1 MGAKIA
7 QPDVADH
14 AGGGKRCYARRMDIR
29 LLIPELF
36 EKLSLIATCGLIGVL
51 VPPLRNRLLGV
62 GRPRDIAVVVIFGLL
77 FSMWGSAMGFEWLG
91 HHLNLRAIGIVIAGI
106 LGGPKAGALTGL
118 FGGGFYVLRFH
129 PEGFPWDLV
138 ASILDGWLAGRMS
151 VRREKMF
158 VGWRVLGGA
167 ATVQLA
173 GLGVTALGLGV
184 GGGNPAAALPSLGA
198 QLAGVATGVALFV
211 NVALVVLSRQEQAV
225 ALVEAQ
231 AAANAMSLTALR
243 SRLEPHFLFNALNT
257 LRATIRHDPEQARAL
272 VSDLAD
278 LYRYL
283 LHHPHDASVMNE
295 VEHACAYLAIERAR
309 LGDERLA
316 VETSV
321 EDSVRDARVPALLLQ
336 PIVENA
342 VKHGVTPKQGLGK
355 ITIRASD
362 LGNRLRIEVEDE
374 AEGPHQGPPTR
385 GSGMALQTLRKRLK
399 QQYDGEANLELSAME
414 RGTLVTLELPKR
426 AQIVGE
432 QA

>member
-1 MGAKIA
+1 V
-7 QPDVADH
+7 DV
-14 AGGGKRCYARRMDIR
+14 R

-77 FSMWGSAMGFEWLG
+77 FSMWGSAMGFDWLG
-91 HHLNLRAIGIVIAGI
+91 HHLNLRAIGIMIAGI
-106 LGGPKAGALTGL
+106 LGGPRAGALTGL
-118 FGGGFYVLRFH
+118 LGGGFYVLRFH
-129 PEGFPWDLV
+129 PEGVPWDLV
-138 ASILDGWLAGRMS
+138 ASVLDGWLAGRMS

-158 VGWRVLGGA
+158 VGWRVLSGA
-167 ATVQLA
+167 AVVQVAGLSVTA
-173 GLGVTALGLGV
+173 VGLGVS
-184 GGGNPAAALPSLGA
+184 GGNPVDSLPSLLV
-198 QLAGVATGVALFV
+198 QLAGVAVGVALFV
-211 NVALVVLSRQEQAV
+211 NVALVVISRQEQAV

-257 LRATIRHDPEQARAL
+257 LRATIRRDPEQARDL

-316 VETSV
+316 VQTSV
-321 EDSVRDARVPALLLQ
+321 DDSVKDTRVPALLLQ

-342 VKHGVTPKQGLGK
+342 VKHGITPKQGLGR

-362 LGNRLRIEVEDE
+362 HGDKLRIEVEDE
-374 AEGPHQGPPTR
+374 AEGPVQGAPTK
-385 GSGMALQTLRKRLK
+385 GSGVALQTLRKRLK
-399 QQYDGEANLELSAME
+399 EQYDGEANLRLSSME
-414 RGTLVTLELPKR
+414 RGTLVTLELPK
-426 AQIVGE
+426 QVESMGE

>member
-1 MGAKIA
+1 
-7 QPDVADH
+7 
-14 AGGGKRCYARRMDIR
+14 MDIK

-36 EKLSLIATCGLIGVL
+36 EKLSLIATAGLLGVL

-62 GRPRDIAVVVIFGLL
+62 GQPRDIAVAIIFGLL
-77 FSMWGSAMGFEWLG
+77 MSLWGSTMGFEWLG
-91 HHLNLRAIGIVIAGI
+91 HHLNLRAVGIMIVGI
-106 LGGPKAGALTGL
+106 LGGPRAGALAGL
-118 FGGGFYVLRFH
+118 LGGGFYVLRVY
-129 PEGFPWDLV
+129 PDAMPWAVL

-158 VGWRVLGGA
+158 VGWRVLAGA
-167 ATVQLA
+167 ALVQLA
-173 GLGVTALGLGV
+173 GLGVTALGLGLSGV
-184 GGGNPAAALPSLGA
+184 NPITALPSLAA
-198 QLAGVATGVALFV
+198 QLIGVAAGVALFV
-211 NVALVVLSRQEQAV
+211 NVALVVISRQEQAV

-231 AAANAMSLTALR
+231 AAANAMSLAALR

-257 LRATIRHDPEQARAL
+257 LRATIRRDPEQARAL

-316 VETSV
+316 VQTSI
-321 EDSVRDARVPALLLQ
+321 DSKVRDTRIPALLLQ

-342 VKHGVTPKQGLGK
+342 VKHGITPKQGLGR

-362 LGNRLRIEVEDE
+362 LDDRLRIEVEDE
-374 AEGPHQGPPTR
+374 ADGPHHGTSTK
-385 GSGMALQTLRKRLK
+385 GSGLALQTLRKRLD
-399 QQYDGEANLELSAME
+399 QQYHGRASLQLSTLE
-414 RGTLVTLELPKR
+414 RGTLVTVELPKH
-426 AQIVGE
+426 VELTGE
-432 QA
+432 QP

>member
-1 MGAKIA
+1 
-7 QPDVADH
+7 
-14 AGGGKRCYARRMDIR
+14 MDIR

-36 EKLSLIATCGLIGVL
+36 EKLSLIATCGLLGVL

-62 GRPRDIAVVVIFGLL
+62 GQPRDIGVVVIFGLL
-77 FSMWGSAMGFEWLG
+77 FSMWGSTMGFEWLG
-91 HHLNLRAIGIVIAGI
+91 HHLNLRAIGIMIAGI
-106 LGGPKAGALTGL
+106 LGGPRAGAMTGL
-118 FGGGFYVLRFH
+118 LGGGFYVLRVY
-129 PEGFPWDLV
+129 PEGMPWAIA

-158 VGWRVLGGA
+158 IGWRVLGGA
-167 ATVQLA
+167 AMVQLA
-173 GLGVTALGLGV
+173 GLIVTAV
-184 GGGNPAAALPSLGA
+184 GIGFSGGNPAEAMPSMAA
-198 QLAGVATGVALFV
+198 QLGGVAVGVALFV
-211 NVALVVLSRQEQAV
+211 NVALVVISRQEQAV

-231 AAANAMSLTALR
+231 AAANAMSLAALR

-257 LRATIRHDPEQARAL
+257 LRATIRRDPEQARSL

-316 VETSV
+316 VQTSI
-321 EDSVRDARVPALLLQ
+321 DASVRDARVPALLLQ

-342 VKHGVTPKQGLGK
+342 VKHGITPKQGVGK

-362 LGNRLRIEVEDE
+362 LEDRLRIEVEDE
-374 AEGPHQGPPTR
+374 AEGPPHGPSTK
-385 GSGMALQTLRKRLK
+385 GSGLALQTLRKRLD
-399 QQYDGEANLELSAME
+399 QQYAGRANIQLSSLE
-414 RGTLVTLELPKR
+414 RGTLVTVELPKEPE
-426 AQIVGE
+426 IMGE

>member
-1 MGAKIA
+1 
-7 QPDVADH
+7 
-14 AGGGKRCYARRMDIR
+14 MDIR

-77 FSMWGSAMGFEWLG
+77 FSMWGSSMGFDWLG
-91 HHLNLRAIGIVIAGI
+91 HFLNLRAIGIMIAGI
-106 LGGPKAGALTGL
+106 LGGPRAGALSGL
-118 FGGGFYVLRFH
+118 LGGGFYVLRFH
-129 PEGFPWDLV
+129 PEGFPWDIV
-138 ASILDGWLAGRMS
+138 ASVLDGWLAGRMS
-151 VRREKMF
+151 VRREQMF
-158 VGWRVLGGA
+158 IGWRVLGGA
-167 ATVQLA
+167 AVVQVA
-173 GLGVTALGLGV
+173 GLSVTAV
-184 GGGNPAAALPSLGA
+184 GITASGGSPGAALPSLAA
-198 QLAGVATGVALFV
+198 QLVGVAAGVALFV
-211 NVALVVLSRQEQAV
+211 NVALVVISRQEQAV

-257 LRATIRHDPEQARAL
+257 LRATIRRDPEQARAL

-316 VETSV
+316 VQTSV
-321 EDSVRDARVPALLLQ
+321 DQSVRDARVPALLLQ

-342 VKHGVTPKQGLGK
+342 VKHGIIPKQGLGR

-362 LGNRLRIEVEDE
+362 LGSRLRIEVEDE
-374 AEGPHQGPPTR
+374 AEGAHHGPPTK
-385 GSGMALQTLRKRLK
+385 GSGVALQTLRKRLK
-399 QQYDGEANLELSAME
+399 QQYDGLAHLELSSME
-414 RGTLVTLELPKR
+414 RGTLVTLELPKQ
-426 AQIVGE
+426 AQPAGGT
-432 QA
+432 A